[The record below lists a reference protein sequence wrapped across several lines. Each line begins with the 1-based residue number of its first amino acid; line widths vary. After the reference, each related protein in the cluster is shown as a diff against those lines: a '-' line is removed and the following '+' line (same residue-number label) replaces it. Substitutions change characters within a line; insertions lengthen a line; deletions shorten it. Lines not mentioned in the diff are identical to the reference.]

1 MDLHHRIRKLI
12 YVPQLSGGRKT
23 FLHFYWDGKAWSLRD
38 FSMPGVEPKPHYW
51 PDPRL
56 TVEDILAL
64 ARAPGAFCCDAP
76 EHPVKDVRFWH
87 ETTIEANRR
96 YLGIEPDAAAASAA
110 TPAAAP
116 PPARPAPRLVGG
128 EPNTYQDRLRLGFW
142 RYRDER
148 FAGADDLFD
157 PRYQPG
163 GTQPPVFKTEHAHR
177 NVLVRPDAGQ
187 DEIDAVWSAIPD
199 GAHHKWFRS
208 MTSSQALAQSVF
220 ANLKYHNKLGLLA
233 DLRGEDDLPPF
244 PSGVVRPRY
253 SWDAPQLELEY
264 QRRLPGGATSDERGR
279 DVRRRLSGGGRMQV
293 ERARG
298 WLLLPA
304 KPDDHPT
311 RTSRAIIA
319 TAPILTSEAAATA
332 VR

>member
-1 MDLHHRIRKLI
+1 MDLHQRIRKLI

-38 FSMPGVEPKPHYW
+38 FSMPGV
-51 PDPRL
+51 DPSRTIGRTRVL
-56 TVEDILAL
+56 RSRISS
-64 ARAPGAFCCDAP
+64 RWRGRPGLSAVDAP

-128 EPNTYQDRLRLGFW
+128 EPNAYQDRLRLGFW

-148 FAGADDLFD
+148 FAGAEDLFD

-177 NVLVRPDAGQ
+177 NVLVRPDATQ
-187 DEIDAVWSAIPD
+187 DEIERCCRPYRTARTTSGSA
-199 GAHHKWFRS
+199 A
-208 MTSSQALAQSVF
+208 
-220 ANLKYHNKLGLLA
+220 
-233 DLRGEDDLPPF
+233 
-244 PSGVVRPRY
+244 
-253 SWDAPQLELEY
+253 
-264 QRRLPGGATSDERGR
+264 
-279 DVRRRLSGGGRMQV
+279 
-293 ERARG
+293 
-298 WLLLPA
+298 
-304 KPDDHPT
+304 
-311 RTSRAIIA
+311 
-319 TAPILTSEAAATA
+319 
-332 VR
+332 

>member
-1 MDLHHRIRKLI
+1 MDLHQRIRKLI

-148 FAGADDLFD
+148 FAGAEDLFD

-199 GAHHKWFRS
+199 GMRHKWFRS
-208 MTSSQALAQSVF
+208 MASSQALGAERVCQSQVSTISSDCWPIC
-220 ANLKYHNKLGLLA
+220 AGRTICRPSRLASCGRATPGTLLN
-233 DLRGEDDLPPF
+233 
-244 PSGVVRPRY
+244 S
-253 SWDAPQLELEY
+253 SWSI
-264 QRRLPGGATSDERGR
+264 TSTTWGSR
-279 DVRRRLSGGGRMQV
+279 VRR
-293 ERARG
+293 A
-298 WLLLPA
+298 W
-304 KPDDHPT
+304 T
-311 RTSRAIIA
+311 
-319 TAPILTSEAAATA
+319 
-332 VR
+332 